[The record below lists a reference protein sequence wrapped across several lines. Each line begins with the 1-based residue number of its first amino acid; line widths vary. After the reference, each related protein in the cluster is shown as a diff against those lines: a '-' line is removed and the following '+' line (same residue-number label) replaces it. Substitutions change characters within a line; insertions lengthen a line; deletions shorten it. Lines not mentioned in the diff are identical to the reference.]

1 MKLTTILFVFSLF
14 LFANVC
20 KADLATANTQN
31 TQALT
36 IQKLQQF
43 QTNNRFAYG
52 SASDATLQEHI
63 LKNHINQ
70 SIESTRQAFIR
81 LYQSNSQPSKQ
92 QLLHI
97 LSNGINQI
105 DPNSLYTDDR
115 EQVATIFENFL
126 DVIGLESSDGILN
139 TWIYGK
145 EITDLITKPK
155 TQ

>member
-1 MKLTTILFVFSLF
+1 MKPATILCVFSLL

-43 QTNNRFAYG
+43 RTNNYFAYG
-52 SASDATLQEHI
+52 NASDSTLQEHI

-70 SIESTRQAFIR
+70 SIESTRQAFIH

-126 DVIGLESSDGILN
+126 DVIDLESSDGILN
-139 TWIYGK
+139 TWVYGK
-145 EITDLITKPK
+145 EITDLITKPRA
-155 TQ
+155 Q

>member
-1 MKLTTILFVFSLF
+1 MFSLL
-14 LFANVC
+14 LFANFS
-20 KADLATANTQN
+20 KAETPNTQLL
-31 TQALT
+31 Q
-36 IQKLQQF
+36 IQKLEQF
-43 QTNNRFAYG
+43 QTNKHFAYG
-52 SASDATLQEHI
+52 NASDSTLQEHI

-70 SIESTRQAFIR
+70 SIESTRQAFIH

-139 TWIYGK
+139 TWVYGK
-145 EITDLITKPK
+145 EITDLITKPRA
-155 TQ
+155 Q

>member
-1 MKLTTILFVFSLF
+1 MFSLL
-14 LFANVC
+14 LFANFS
-20 KADLATANTQN
+20 KAETPNTQLL
-31 TQALT
+31 Q
-36 IQKLQQF
+36 IQKLEQF
-43 QTNNRFAYG
+43 QTNNHFAYG
-52 SASDATLQEHI
+52 NASDSTLQEHI

-70 SIESTRQAFIR
+70 SIESTRQAFIH

-139 TWIYGK
+139 TWVYGK
-145 EITDLITKPK
+145 EITDLITKPRA
-155 TQ
+155 Q

>member
-1 MKLTTILFVFSLF
+1 MFSLL
-14 LFANVC
+14 LFANFS
-20 KADLATANTQN
+20 KAETQN
-31 TQALT
+31 PQLLQ
-36 IQKLQQF
+36 IQKLEQF
-43 QTNNRFAYG
+43 QTNNHFAYG
-52 SASDATLQEHI
+52 NASDSTLQEHI

-70 SIESTRQAFIR
+70 SIESTRQAFIH

-139 TWIYGK
+139 TWVYGK
-145 EITDLITKPK
+145 EITDLITKPRA
-155 TQ
+155 Q